1 MYTRICPI
9 ITIMTIAGS
18 EIILPSVLEPLT
30 QAFSQSKFHSAGG
43 NVQILENRQNLNL
56 HICLQF
62 CSSPKAYNRH
72 NGRGHFFGHNILPR
86 FELYTYIQQ
95 KPDLFTISYRTTW
108 HDTQICCK
116 WGFNKEQLHRR
127 YLEYTHK
134 SRE

>member
-95 KPDLFTISYRTTW
+95 KPDLFTISYRTT
-108 HDTQICCK
+108 
-116 WGFNKEQLHRR
+116 
-127 YLEYTHK
+127 
-134 SRE
+134 